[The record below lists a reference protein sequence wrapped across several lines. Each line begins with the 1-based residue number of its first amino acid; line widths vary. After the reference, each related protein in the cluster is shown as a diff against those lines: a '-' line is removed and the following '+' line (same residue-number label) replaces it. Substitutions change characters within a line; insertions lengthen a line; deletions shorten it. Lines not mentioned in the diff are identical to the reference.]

1 MLHSLR
7 VLADGHAPKRVMFEA
22 HSLQEAIDQA
32 EHQGYTVLQAHA
44 GEGLDF
50 LHFFSKPSAFKSNA
64 FPLVLFCQEFHS
76 LFDAGLTVTDVLQTL
91 IEKETQ
97 AFAKEIMQ
105 QLLGAIK
112 EGKTLSQAMGLNPQ
126 AFPQLFVATISAAE
140 TTGDLSEALVRFAS
154 YLESVETLKKK
165 ILSASLYPA
174 IVTSFA
180 FCVLAFLVVFI
191 IPKFSNIYQTQV
203 NNISAST
210 QFLLDVGQFSQ
221 NYGAILG
228 LIVVVLMVTL
238 VMTFIREESRQTLLA
253 WCWRVPIIGEHIR
266 VYTLTRFYRTMAML
280 LKSGIPVLQSLSMLD
295 NLLGSQLKQ
304 QLAETKKM
312 VSEGQSFSIAMQ
324 KNGLLTPVA
333 TRLFQ
338 VGEQTGTLD
347 LMMARAASFHEEN
360 MVRWIDR
367 FIKILE
373 PSLMA
378 LIGILIGGIVLL
390 MYMPIFELASA
401 IE

>member
-7 VLADGHAPKRVMFEA
+7 VLADGHAPQRVIVEA
-22 HSLQEAIDQA
+22 NSLQEAIDQA

-97 AFAKEIMQ
+97 AFTKEILQ

-112 EGKTLSQAMGLNPQ
+112 EGKTLSQAMALNPQ
-126 AFPQLFVATISAAE
+126 AFPQLFVATIAAAE

-154 YLESVETLKKK
+154 YLENVETLKKK
-165 ILSASLYPA
+165 ILSASLYPV

-180 FCVLAFLVVFI
+180 FCVLAFLVAFI
-191 IPKFSNIYQTQV
+191 IPKFSNIYQSQV
-203 NNISAST
+203 KNISAST
-210 QFLLDVGQFSQ
+210 QFLLDVGKFSQ

-228 LIVVVLMVTL
+228 LIVVVLIVTL
-238 VMTFIREESRQTLLA
+238 IMTFIREESRQTLLA
-253 WCWRVPIIGEHIR
+253 WCWRIPIIGEHIR

-312 VSEGQSFSIAMQ
+312 VSEGQSFSTAMQ

-390 MYMPIFELASA
+390 MYMPIFELASG

>member
-1 MLHSLR
+1 MKHSLR
-7 VLADGHAPKRVMFEA
+7 VLADGQAPKKLKVEA
-22 HSLQEAIDQA
+22 HSLQEATDQA
-32 EHQGYTVLQAHA
+32 ERLGYTVLQAHA
-44 GEGLDF
+44 GEGFDLVRI
-50 LHFFSKPSAFKSNA
+50 FSNGFAFKTNA

-76 LFDAGLTVTDVLQTL
+76 LFDAGLTVKDVLQTL

-97 AFAKEIMQ
+97 DSTKDILQ
-105 QLLGAIK
+105 QLLSAIK
-112 EGKTLSQAMGLNPQ
+112 EGKTLSQAMALNPH
-126 AFPQLFVATISAAE
+126 AFPQLFVATIAAAE
-140 TTGDLSEALVRFAS
+140 TTGDLSEALVRFGS
-154 YLESVETLKKK
+154 YLESVEALKKK
-165 ILSASLYPA
+165 IISASLYPA

-180 FCVLAFLVVFI
+180 FCVLVFLVVFI

-203 NNISAST
+203 KNISAST
-210 QFLLDVGQFSQ
+210 RFLLDVGQFSQ

-228 LIVVVLMVTL
+228 LIVVVLILTL
-238 VMTFIREESRQTLLA
+238 IMTFIREESRQKLLA

-312 VSEGQSFSIAMQ
+312 VSEGQAFSSAMQ

-347 LMMARAASFHEEN
+347 SMMARAASFHEEN

-367 FIKILE
+367 FIKVLE

-390 MYMPIFELASA
+390 MYMPIFELASG

>member
-7 VLADGHAPKRVMFEA
+7 VLADGHAPQRVIVEA

-50 LHFFSKPSAFKSNA
+50 VHFFSKPSAFKSNA

-97 AFAKEIMQ
+97 AFTKEILQ

-112 EGKTLSQAMGLNPQ
+112 EGKTLSQAMALNPQ
-126 AFPQLFVATISAAE
+126 AFPQLFVATIAAAE

-154 YLESVETLKKK
+154 YLENVETLKKK
-165 ILSASLYPA
+165 ILSASLYPV

-191 IPKFSNIYQTQV
+191 IPKFSNIYQSQV
-203 NNISAST
+203 KNISAST
-210 QFLLDVGQFSQ
+210 QFLLDVGKFSQ

-228 LIVVVLMVTL
+228 LIVVVLIVTL
-238 VMTFIREESRQTLLA
+238 IMTFIREESRQTLLA
-253 WCWRVPIIGEHIR
+253 WCWRIPIIGEHIR

-312 VSEGQSFSIAMQ
+312 VSEGQSFSTAMQ

-390 MYMPIFELASA
+390 MYMPIFELASG

>member
-7 VLADGHAPKRVMFEA
+7 VLADGHAPQRVIVEA
-22 HSLQEAIDQA
+22 NSLQEAIDQA
-32 EHQGYTVLQAHA
+32 EHQGYTVLQSHA

-50 LHFFSKPSAFKSNA
+50 LHFFSKSSAFKSNA

-97 AFAKEIMQ
+97 AFTKEILQ

-112 EGKTLSQAMGLNPQ
+112 EGKTLSQAMALNPQ
-126 AFPQLFVATISAAE
+126 AFPQLFVATIAAAE

-154 YLESVETLKKK
+154 YLENVETLKKK
-165 ILSASLYPA
+165 ILSASLYPV

-180 FCVLAFLVVFI
+180 FCVLAFLVAFI
-191 IPKFSNIYQTQV
+191 IPKFSNIYQSQV
-203 NNISAST
+203 KNISAST
-210 QFLLDVGQFSQ
+210 QFLLDVGKFSQ

-228 LIVVVLMVTL
+228 LIVVVLIVTL
-238 VMTFIREESRQTLLA
+238 IMTFIREESRQTLLA
-253 WCWRVPIIGEHIR
+253 WCWRIPMIGEHIR

-312 VSEGQSFSIAMQ
+312 VSEGQSFSTAMQ

-347 LMMARAASFHEEN
+347 LMMARVASFHEEN

-390 MYMPIFELASA
+390 MYMPIFELASG

>member
-1 MLHSLR
+1 M
-7 VLADGHAPKRVMFEA
+7 
-22 HSLQEAIDQA
+22 
-32 EHQGYTVLQAHA
+32 QAHA
-44 GEGLDF
+44 GDGLDF
-50 LHFFSKPSAFKSNA
+50 LRFFSKPSVFKSNT

-97 AFAKEIMQ
+97 AFVKEILQ

-112 EGKTLSQAMGLNPQ
+112 EGKTLSQAMALNPQ
-126 AFPQLFVATISAAE
+126 AFPQLFVASISAAE

-203 NNISAST
+203 KNISAST

-238 VMTFIREESRQTLLA
+238 IMTFIREESRQTLLA
-253 WCWRVPIIGEHIR
+253 WCWRIPIIGDHIR
-266 VYTLTRFYRTMAML
+266 VYTLTRFYRTMGML

-312 VSEGQSFSIAMQ
+312 VSEGQSFSTAMQ

-390 MYMPIFELASA
+390 MYMPIFELASG